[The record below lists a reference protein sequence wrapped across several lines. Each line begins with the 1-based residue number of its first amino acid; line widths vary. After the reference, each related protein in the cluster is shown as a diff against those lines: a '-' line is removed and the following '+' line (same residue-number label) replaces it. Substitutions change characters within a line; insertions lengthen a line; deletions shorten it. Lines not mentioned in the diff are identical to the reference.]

1 MKASEQKAEL
11 TKHVVVDDDG
21 FQTSAEPAFFTRFT
35 QSRTYKC
42 FSCKSK
48 KASKRKQFPN
58 AFSNFRASM
67 LALKLF
73 AYDAFFLIYL

>member
-35 QSRTYKC
+35 QS
-42 FSCKSK
+42 
-48 KASKRKQFPN
+48 
-58 AFSNFRASM
+58 
-67 LALKLF
+67 
-73 AYDAFFLIYL
+73 